1 LILWQLVDYYHIG
14 SLADYHITPMPYKWI
29 FVSGLVALSWLSPLP
44 INPTPGP
51 SPTGRGET
59 AHDEAGRHASPP
71 RWGGA
76 GGGVKPRLSDYAFF
90 TGSLADLSPAPGVF
104 PYEVNAPLFSDYAE
118 KARFIYLPSGQKM
131 TYHSATAFDL
141 PVGAVIIK
149 NFYYSH
155 DAARPEKGRRI
166 LETRLLLREEKGW
179 KALEYL
185 WNTEQ
190 TDALLEVAGA
200 TFPVEWQDA
209 AGKKQRVEYVAP
221 NLNQCKGC
229 HSYDGQFVPIG
240 ITARQL
246 NRAQGAE
253 NQLLTWQK
261 SGWLDLPTDF
271 DTATAPRLA
280 DYRQVKTAAAARAY
294 LDGNCAHCH
303 NPHGPASTSGMFLE
317 HDQSDPE
324 RLGIGKPPVA
334 AGRGSGNRKFG
345 IVPGKPNESILVYR
359 MESDDPGIRMP
370 ELGRQ
375 TMHREGVDLIKTWI
389 RGMEN

>member
-1 LILWQLVDYYHIG
+1 
-14 SLADYHITPMPYKWI
+14 MPYKIDQPTGSPAAAKPYKFLGSTTMLAWV
-29 FVSGLVALSWLSPLP
+29 FAGGLAAMSWLS
-44 INPTPGP
+44 
-51 SPTGRGET
+51 SPP
-59 AHDEAGRHASPP
+59 ASPVP
-71 RWGGA
+71 P
-76 GGGVKPRLSDYAFF
+76 KPRLSDYAFF
-90 TGSLADLSPAPGVF
+90 TAPLADLAPAPGVF

-118 KARFIYLPSGQKM
+118 KARFVYLPAGQKM
-131 TYHSATAFDL
+131 AYHPDAAFDF

-149 NFYYSH
+149 NFYYPH
-155 DAARPEKGRRI
+155 DAAHPEKGRRI
-166 LETRLLLREEKGW
+166 LETRLLLKEEKGW

-190 TDALLEVAGA
+190 TDAALEVAGA
-200 TFPVEWQDA
+200 SFPVEWQDA
-209 AGKKQRVEYVAP
+209 AGKKQRIEYVAP

-229 HSYDGQFVPIG
+229 HSYDGKFVPIG

-246 NRAQGAE
+246 NRTQGTE
-253 NQLLTWQK
+253 NQLLAWK
-261 SGWLDLPTDF
+261 NEGRLDLPADF
-271 DTATAPRLA
+271 DLASVPRLT
-280 DYRQVKTAAAARAY
+280 DYRQLPPFSQPTAGKSVTYEAAARAY
-294 LDGNCAHCH
+294 LEGNCAHCH

-317 HDQSDPE
+317 YDQTNPE

-375 TMHREGVDLIKTWI
+375 TMHREGVELVKNWI
-389 RGMEN
+389 RELRIEN